1 MKTSK
6 AFSPSIRH
14 FRTIPRSM
22 FAPHNRVMEQH
33 TIAELLE
40 EIDDLHALL
49 RNRDLQLTWAK
60 QQNLQLRARLARY
73 ESELIGVAA

>member
-1 MKTSK
+1 MRSTKV
-6 AFSPSIRH
+6 FSFSFRDL
-14 FRTIPRSM
+14 RTIPRPA
-22 FAPHNRVMEQH
+22 FAPHNRLMEQH

-40 EIDDLHALL
+40 EIDDLHALM
-49 RNRDLQLTWAK
+49 RNRDLQLAWAK

>member
-1 MKTSK
+1 MKRPK
-6 AFSPSIRH
+6 L
-14 FRTIPRSM
+14 FRLPFQYSRSIPRS
-22 FAPHNRVMEQH
+22 ASKPHNRLMEQA
-33 TIAELLE
+33 TIGELLE

-73 ESELIGVAA
+73 ESQIGALAA